1 MDNERR
7 KAGSHMKQRLI
18 SLPYSKIKELSSKE
32 LLEAIALSEGRTF
45 AAECVCT
52 TPPLL
57 GDVSNP
63 EAVASLSADLVIL
76 NMFDVNKPFV
86 AGLPEHE
93 EKETIHLLKKLIG
106 RPVGINLEPTEIKEG
121 SEALWSMSDGR
132 RATAENARKAK
143 EMGID
148 FINLTGNPGN
158 QVKNEAIVKAI
169 REIREDLGNEIILI
183 AGKMH
188 ASGSLKEAGENLI
201 DKKTVKEF
209 IEAGADIILLPA
221 VGTIPGFTLDKAHE
235 LISYV
240 HSFDKLAMT
249 AIGTSQE
256 GADVE
261 TIRQIAL
268 NCKMAGADIHHIG
281 DSGYVGMALPE
292 NILAYSIAIRG
303 VRHTYRKIG
312 QSINR

>member
-32 LLEAIALSEGRTF
+32 LLEAIVLSEGRTF

-52 TPPLL
+52 MPPLL

-169 REIREDLGNEIILI
+169 REIREDLGDEIILI

-201 DKKTVKEF
+201 DKKTVKDF

>member
-1 MDNERR
+1 M
-7 KAGSHMKQRLI
+7 G
-18 SLPYSKIKELSSKE
+18 
-32 LLEAIALSEGRTF
+32 
-45 AAECVCT
+45 
-52 TPPLL
+52 
-57 GDVSNP
+57 
-63 EAVASLSADLVIL
+63 VA
-76 NMFDVNKPFV
+76 
-86 AGLPEHE
+86 
-93 EKETIHLLKKLIG
+93 
-106 RPVGINLEPTEIKEG
+106 
-121 SEALWSMSDGR
+121 
-132 RATAENARKAK
+132 
-143 EMGID
+143 

-158 QVKNEAIVKAI
+158 QVKNEAIVAAI
-169 REIREDLGNEIILI
+169 REIREDLGDEIILI

-221 VGTIPGFTLDKAHE
+221 VGTIPGFTLDMAHE

-268 NCKMAGADIHHIG
+268 NCKMAGVDIHHIG